1 MQAIEEAVIEFD
13 AKDARE
19 AYLAYKQAARD
30 GRLGPK
36 RQAQEDSDIA
46 RAYREAAKGARIVR
60 LSHVLALGGAQVI
73 ETQQQRYVDRQWQSG
88 AFPVRVPN
96 LAVCRADSAYVWT
109 HGIAPDGSWR
119 LQFRR
124 ELSQRNTRERMAFP
138 QGTFGESTEQLDNQS
153 WWRPPRL
160 NALVPP
166 VPPALRPRA
175 SHLRNFHVLWEVDQW
190 QIAPGPPPGDPAL
203 LKHMG
208 GDLYAVVA
216 VWDLTEVERAVL
228 HGRRPGEED

>member
-1 MQAIEEAVIEFD
+1 MEALEEAVIEFD

-30 GRLGPK
+30 GRLGPR
-36 RQAQEDSDIA
+36 RQAQEDADMA
-46 RAYREAAKGARIVR
+46 RAYREASKGVRIIR
-60 LSHVLALGGAQVI
+60 LSHVLALGGTTKIDVPGFEWRDGQQHRVQVPI
-73 ETQQQRYVDRQWQSG
+73 
-88 AFPVRVPN
+88 RVPN
-96 LAVCRADSAYVWT
+96 LAVCRADCGYVWT
-109 HGIAPDGSWR
+109 KGIDRDGSLQ

-124 ELSQRNTRERMAFP
+124 SISWRNTRERMTFP
-138 QGTFGESTEQLDNQS
+138 AGTFGESVCTIDGGQWGD
-153 WWRPPRL
+153 PRI
-160 NALVPP
+160 NALVPQP
-166 VPPALRPRA
+166 PPALRPRS
-175 SHLRNFHVLWEVDQW
+175 SHLRNYHVLWEVDQW
-190 QIAPGPPPGDPAL
+190 QIATGPPPGDPAL